1 MTPFDRAVRAEVYRL
16 FVDGVEQVD
25 ASAISR
31 ARGWDSRQVESSLAR
46 LEAQHRI
53 ALLPDTKRV
62 WMAHP
67 FSGTDTGYQAHVDR
81 RSWLANCAWD
91 ALAIVALLGDG
102 TGRVTGR
109 DGIIDWRI
117 EGGRVFPNGLI
128 HLLVSAVR
136 FWDDIGFT

>member
-16 FVDGVEQVD
+16 FADGLEEVD
-25 ASAISR
+25 AAAISR
-31 ARGWDSRQVESSLAR
+31 AGGWDRQEVESSLER
-46 LEAQHRI
+46 LEAEHRV
-53 ALLPDTKRV
+53 ALLPDTRRV

-67 FSGTDTGYQAHVDR
+67 FSGTDTGYRAHVDR
-81 RSWLANCAWD
+81 RSWHANCAWD

-109 DGIIDWRI
+109 DGIIDWKI
-117 EGGRVFPNGLI
+117 ERGRVSPNGLI
-128 HLLVSAVR
+128 HLLVPAMR

>member
-16 FVDGVEQVD
+16 FVDGLEQVD
-25 ASAISR
+25 ATSISR
-31 ARGWDSRQVESSLAR
+31 AGGWELRAVESSLGR
-46 LEAQHRI
+46 LEAEHRI
-53 ALLPDTKRV
+53 ALVPGTKRV

-67 FSGTDTGYQAHVDR
+67 FSAKDTGYRAHIDR

-109 DGIIDWRI
+109 DGIIDWHI
-117 EGGRVFPNGLI
+117 ERGRVSPNDLI
-128 HLLVSAVR
+128 HLLVPAVR

>member
-16 FVDGVEQVD
+16 LVDGLEQVD
-25 ASAISR
+25 ATAISR
-31 ARGWDSRQVESSLAR
+31 AGGWDRQQVESSLER
-46 LEAQHRI
+46 LEAEHRV

-67 FSGTDTGYQAHVDR
+67 FSGIDAGYRAHVDG
-81 RSWLANCAWD
+81 RSWHANCAWD

-109 DGIIDWRI
+109 DGVIDWQVERD
-117 EGGRVFPNGLI
+117 RVAPNGLI
-128 HLLVSAVR
+128 HLLVPAIR